1 MRMISI
7 IIPVYNKISYL
18 EDTVRSVTGQSF
30 SDFELLLIDDG
41 STDGSG
47 DLCDK
52 LASSD
57 ARIKVFHTEN
67 RGVSAARNLG
77 IEKSSGKY
85 ICFIDADDSIDRS
98 FLEKLY
104 DSAKGSDLNLPVC
117 GYAGICD
124 RKRTLHDLK
133 DQTYENELYRIV
145 RQDILCILWN
155 KLFVREKIKHLF
167 DESISSCED
176 SLFCLY
182 YYLDNDPRIIY
193 INDILYEYRVCEG
206 GLTCS
211 FRDDTFAGI
220 GKLFRINRKLTGKI
234 SDEKI
239 RKAAN
244 FHICK
249 VYFYGVYTYI
259 FENLSKNKISAEAL
273 TVIDRVLNDGIYQ
286 KVISCIL
293 KNSFRYRSVDRTGCF
308 EYLLIIFSMLKMRRA
323 VYLTSGFK
331 RCLKR

>member
-57 ARIKVFHTEN
+57 ARIKVFHTKN

-98 FLEKLY
+98 FLEKLC

-124 RKRTLHDLK
+124 GKRTLHDLK
-133 DQTYENELYRIV
+133 DQTCENELYRIV

-211 FRDDTFAGI
+211 FREDTYSGI
-220 GKLFRINRKLTGKI
+220 LKLFKINFKLTGKI
-234 SDEKI
+234 SDKKI
-239 RKAAN
+239 RNAAG

-249 VYFYGVYTYI
+249 VFFYGVYTYI
-259 FENLSKNKISAEAL
+259 FENLSKERMCERSLSAIEH
-273 TVIDRVLNDGIYQ
+273 VYNDGIFR
-286 KVISCIL
+286 KVSAYIL
-293 KNSFRYRSVDRTGCF
+293 RNTCRMRHVDRTGLF
-308 EYLLIIFSMLKMRRA
+308 EYLLIIFSLLKMKRA
-323 VYLTSGFK
+323 VFHISRLK